1 MPLLLDMLDRIASL
15 PGWGIVSSENLAN
28 SVGLV
33 ASTGVS
39 LSRFIYSLG
48 IPCIG
53 THASQLIAS
62 SYKNV
67 NAFINALDEAS
78 TFDDF
83 NIMDNAQHPFAL
95 LTGDEASDKVKGI
108 GPVAL
113 SSLLAYSKEE
123 VLMKA
128 AKDLTKALT
137 IHDDSAPQIDDF
149 KNEGS
154 FFKDLSIVF
163 TGALPISRTA
173 AQNAVKARGAK
184 STPNTISKSTTL
196 VVVGEKGGKK
206 AKQASE
212 MGIQVMDAVEFM
224 KLIGPES

>member
-1 MPLLLDMLDRIASL
+1 MLERIAGL
-15 PGWGIVSSENLAN
+15 PGWGIVSSENLAD

-48 IPCIG
+48 IPFIG

-83 NIMDNAQHPFAL
+83 NIIDNAPHPFAL

-128 AKDLTKALT
+128 AKDLTNGLT
-137 IHDDSAPQIDDF
+137 IHDDSAPQLDGFNKYD
-149 KNEGS
+149 S
-154 FFKDLSIVF
+154 LFKDMSIAF
-163 TGALPISRTA
+163 TGTLPISRTA

-212 MGIQVMDAVEFM
+212 MGIQVMDADEFM
-224 KLIGPES
+224 KLIGPDKAV